1 MNIGMYLSLEML
13 APTARCTLYTAKC
26 NLYKKKEEKN
36 KDDKTKKQRELHARN

>member
-13 APTARCTLYTAKC
+13 AHTARCTLYTTKC
-26 NLYKKKEEKN
+26 TLYNKGRKN